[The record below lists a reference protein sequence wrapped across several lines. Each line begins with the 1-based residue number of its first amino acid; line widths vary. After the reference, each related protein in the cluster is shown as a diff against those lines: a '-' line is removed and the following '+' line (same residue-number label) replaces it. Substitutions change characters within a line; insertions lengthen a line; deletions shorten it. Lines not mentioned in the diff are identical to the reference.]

1 MTKPYRQGVFAVIL
15 NASNEVLLI
24 QKPSYSKND
33 WTIVGGGRDEGESDV
48 DNLYRE
54 IKEELGVDRAELE
67 ILGKSGVRHSYEYPP
82 ELSKSIHG
90 GKYMGQSYEIFV
102 VRFTGNPNDMVLA
115 EEEIASI
122 RWTPIG
128 ELSAY
133 LNFPN
138 QFTNIHTAIS
148 EVLKEAQ

>member
-1 MTKPYRQGVFAVIL
+1 MTKPYRQGVFAAIL
-15 NASNEVLLI
+15 NASNDVLLI

-67 ILGKSGVRHSYEYPP
+67 ILGKSSVRHSYEYPV
-82 ELSKSIHG
+82 ELSETLHD
-90 GKYMGQSYEIFV
+90 GKYIGQSYEIFV
-102 VRFTGNPNDMVLA
+102 VRFTGNPSDMVLA

-122 RWTPIG
+122 RWSPIND
-128 ELSAY
+128 LSRY

-138 QFTNIHTAIS
+138 QHKNIVAALS
-148 EVLKEAQ
+148 EVLQDR